1 MNNRIRNK
9 IREYGIARMVDG
21 VGVEQYGCD
30 LHHEIYNMDYFIIGS
45 FRAKEF
51 LGDEAFEAIEEVKNY
66 EQDNFGQVSTDLS
79 SPEKVVNMLAYII
92 GEEMLNESNHLH
104 EKWDVKLTTR
114 DLAKIASEIS
124 TEVTA

>member
-1 MNNRIRNK
+1 MI
-9 IREYGIARMVDG
+9 DG
-21 VGVEQYGCD
+21 VGIDQYGCD
-30 LHHEIYNMDYFIIGS
+30 LHHEIFNMDYFIIG
-45 FRAKEF
+45 FYQAKEF
-51 LGDEAFEAIEEVKNY
+51 LGDEVFEAMQEVKNY

-79 SPEKVVNMLAYII
+79 DPEKVVNMLAYVV

-104 EKWDVKLTTR
+104 EKWDQELTTR